1 MQTNSGRQG
10 QAARG
15 RLART
20 KHRTNNE
27 TQEKVI
33 ELQKMYKTGT
43 GNQTQKTQGQTRP
56 KQESNRKHQK
66 QTVTDLHLRDASRHY
81 QTFPNMQNKVQQ
93 RGERMVLG

>member
-15 RLART
+15 RLAWT

-33 ELQKMYKTGT
+33 ELQIMYQTGT
-43 GNQTQKTQGQTRP
+43 GSQTQKTQDKTKTRI
-56 KQESNRKHQK
+56 KQETSK
-66 QTVTDLHLRDASRHY
+66 TDRDRPP
-81 QTFPNMQNKVQQ
+81 F
-93 RGERMVLG
+93 